1 MYVRLYNTSCHGIKH
16 ISCYLTHV
24 MLFLLYNMSC
34 YVVIITYLMSCYIT
48 CVMLY
53 NICHVMLYNMCRVML

>member
-34 YVVIITYLMSCYIT
+34 YVIIMCD
-48 CVMLY
+48 VMLY
-53 NICHVMLYNMCRVML
+53 NSCDVMLYNMCHVMLYNRCHVLF